1 MRDNMTPRFALIP
14 LLALLSAA
22 TASAQTR
29 TADTATRKVAAA
41 KPKRSPVVTR
51 VVAIVRPVSYS
62 GKCPATLHWS
72 ATLTVR
78 NPPATVQY
86 EWLRSDSAKGPTKE
100 IVVRGTSATVGG
112 ESWQL
117 GADKDRIHV
126 WERLHVISPNTVN
139 SRAAGVNVTCR

>member
-1 MRDNMTPRFALIP
+1 MTKR
-14 LLALLSAA
+14 LALLPIIGLLAAA
-22 TASAQTR
+22 TASAQAR

-41 KPKRSPVVTR
+41 KAKGTPVVTR
-51 VVAIVRPVSYS
+51 VVATVRPVSFA

-72 ATLTVR
+72 AVLTVR

-86 EWLRSDSAKGPTKE
+86 EWIRSDSAKGPTKE
-100 IVVRGTSATVGG
+100 IVIKGTSGTVGG

-117 GADKDRIHV
+117 GGDKDRIHV
-126 WERLHVISPNTVN
+126 WERLHVISPNVVN